1 MSAVGYSAA
10 EAAAWANGTL
20 VQGGANTR
28 FDSSSIDTR
37 TLETGSL
44 FFAIRGPNHDAHGFL
59 AAASEAGASGFVVER
74 SRGDRSSLPKSAAV
88 IEVDDTTV
96 ALGAIAHHHR
106 STFNGPLVGLSG
118 SSGKTTTK
126 EMCASVLS
134 QQAPCLATRGN
145 LNNDYGV
152 PLTLLQ
158 REPQHELAVV
168 EMGMNHRG
176 EIAVLAEIAQP
187 TIGILTNIGTAHI
200 EHLGSREE
208 IAAEKG
214 DLFAA
219 LPNKGLACTNLDD
232 EHVATQAKRASC
244 PALSY
249 ARNVPADVTSG
260 DVSFHE
266 GRFTFAVQ
274 TPDGGFDA
282 VVRGLSDTAVIN
294 ALAATAVGLAAGLN
308 TDSIAGGLASYEPL
322 RGRMT
327 PITLTSGVTLI
338 DDTYNANPDSMRASL
353 DSLRALAAGG
363 RAIAVVGDMGELGD
377 AADGAH
383 RDLGSR
389 AAHLRLD
396 ALFAYGAHAEL
407 VCDSAVTA
415 GLDRANVAAIA
426 THAEAAERVSEMMRR
441 GDWVLIKGSRAA
453 QMERVVHALEKSEGL

>member
-10 EAAAWANGTL
+10 EAAVWANGSL
-20 VQGGANTR
+20 VRGSADTR

-37 TLETGSL
+37 TLDTGSL

-74 SRGDRSSLPKSAAV
+74 NRGDRSALPESTAV

-96 ALGAIAHHHR
+96 ALGAVAHCHR
-106 STFNGPLVGLSG
+106 SSFDGSLVGLSG

-176 EIAVLAEIAQP
+176 EIAVLAEIAKP
-187 TIGILTNIGTAHI
+187 TIGVLTNIGTAHI

-219 LPNKGLACTNLDD
+219 LPENGLACTNLDD
-232 EHVATQAKRASC
+232 EHVARQAKRARC

-249 ARNVPADVTSG
+249 ARSLPADVTSG
-260 DVSFHE
+260 DVTFDA
-266 GRFTFAVQ
+266 GRFVFAIQ
-274 TPDGGFDA
+274 TPDGSFDA
-282 VVRGLSDTAVIN
+282 IVHGLSDTAVIN

-308 TDSIAGGLASYEPL
+308 TDCIAEGLASYEPI

-327 PITLTSGVTLI
+327 PIALSSGATLI

-353 DSLRALAAGG
+353 DSLRALAGGG
-363 RAIAVVGDMGELGD
+363 RAIAVVGDMGELGG
-377 AADGAH
+377 AADSAH

-389 AAHLRLD
+389 AARLRLD
-396 ALFAYGAHAEL
+396 ALFAYGAYAEL
-407 VCDSAVTA
+407 VRDSAVAA
-415 GLDRANVAAIA
+415 GLDRANVAVI
-426 THAEAAERVSEMMRR
+426 TSHAEAAERVSEMMSA
-441 GDWVLIKGSRAA
+441 GDWILVKGSRAA
-453 QMERVVHALEKSEGL
+453 QMERVVHALEKSEGR